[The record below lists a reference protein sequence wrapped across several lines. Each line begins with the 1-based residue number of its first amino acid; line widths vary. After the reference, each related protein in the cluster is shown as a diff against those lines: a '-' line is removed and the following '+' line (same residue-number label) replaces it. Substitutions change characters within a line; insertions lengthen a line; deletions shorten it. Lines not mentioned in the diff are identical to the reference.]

1 MTVSNILRKTTQ
13 MPLEPTDRLMTS
25 RQVAAYLSLN
35 ERTLLKLVSEGAL
48 PGVKIGNQW
57 RFRKAMLDAWLDD
70 QMLGVVPQRVE
81 LEYRNRTPR
90 RMLDLASCFQPS
102 HIVPELAANTKIGV
116 IGELAAIANRL
127 GLVRDKNWFVGALIE
142 RENIMPSAM
151 GNGVAF
157 LHTMNRHPE
166 QVIRPFMVLGRSRA
180 GVDFDALDGGPTHL
194 FFVLGLKFH
203 ELHLPWLAK
212 LAQLFARPEAT
223 ATLVAAPNAE
233 VIFDSLCRAE
243 RTLFPSRD
251 DN

>member
-1 MTVSNILRKTTQ
+1 MTA
-13 MPLEPTDRLMTS
+13 
-25 RQVAAYLSLN
+25 RQVAAYLNVN
-35 ERTLLKLVSEGAL
+35 ERTVLKLVSEGAL

-70 QMLGVVPQRVE
+70 QMLGVVPQHVE
-81 LEYRNRTPR
+81 LDDRNRAPR

-102 HIVPELAANTKIGV
+102 HIVPELASTSKIGV
-116 IGELAAIANRL
+116 IEELAALANRL
-127 GLVRDKNWFVGALIE
+127 GLVRDKNWFIGALIE
-142 RENIMPSAM
+142 RENIMPSAV

-166 QVIRPFMVLGRSRA
+166 QVVRPFMVLGRSSA
-180 GVDFDALDGGPTHL
+180 GVDFDGLDGRPTHL

-223 ATLVAAPNAE
+223 EALIAAPNAQA
-233 VIFDSLCRAE
+233 IFDSLFRAE
-243 RTLFPSRD
+243 RTLFRSKGS
-251 DN
+251 N